1 MKDLVQRYG
10 KYFWVFPLLVS
21 FLELYQILYKTKGDV
36 VDFIFFV
43 GLSYYFWGMSVGKF
57 KGE

>member
-1 MKDLVQRYG
+1 MKDLVQKYG
-10 KYFWVFPLLVS
+10 KYFWVFPLMVS

-36 VDFIFFV
+36 IDFIFFV